1 MTEQSIFLIII
12 LFSGFIALIY
22 AGFIVWMTIVFKLSK
37 KRPKQG
43 SFEPGIS
50 LIIAFRNEEKT
61 LPRLLDSIL
70 DQNYPKTK
78 MEIILVDD
86 SSHDKSLEQCRLFN
100 KKHPEL
106 NIKLLELDKEKPGA
120 QGKKEALGIAYNFA
134 KGDYILLTDADCILP
149 KNNIKTRVLA
159 FNNKLTKMVCAAVLF
174 KDKKSIFA
182 QAQALESLSLIAT
195 TAATTA
201 ALLPILSNGANLAF
215 ERQAFLELPKNA
227 MFNEEDSG
235 DDIFLLQSFKKK
247 FGAKSIAFEFDSS
260 AAIFTSAQASFKDFI
275 NQRIRW
281 VSKSKSYSD
290 AWTIM
295 VSFLVLLMN
304 LTVLILA
311 FSSIFYTWYFTPLIL
326 IFFLKFIVDFMLL
339 SIAAQW
345 YQQKKLLWIY
355 PLLQLFYPIF
365 IVCSAVIGPFLNYE
379 WKGRKN

>member
-22 AGFIVWMTIVFKLSK
+22 AGFIIWTASVFKISK
-37 KRPKQG
+37 KHSQQNK
-43 SFEPGIS
+43 FEPTVS
-50 LIIAFRNEEKT
+50 LIIAFRNEENT
-61 LPRLLDSIL
+61 ILHLLDSLLI
-70 DQNYPKTK
+70 QNYPLDK

-86 SSHDKSLEQCRLFN
+86 SSNDKSLEQCRLFN

-134 KGDYILLTDADCILP
+134 KGDYILLTDADCFLP

-159 FNNKLTKMVCAAVLF
+159 FNNKHTKMVCAAVLF
-174 KDKKSIFA
+174 EDKKNIFT

-201 ALLPILSNGANLAF
+201 AMLPILSNGANLAF
-215 ERQAFLELPKNA
+215 ERQAFLELPRNA
-227 MFNEEDSG
+227 MLNEEDSG
-235 DDIFLLQSFKKK
+235 DDVFLLHSFKKQ
-247 FGAKSIAFEFDSS
+247 FGAKSITFEFDPD
-260 AAIFTSAQASFKDFI
+260 AAVFTSAQADLKAFI

-281 VSKSKSYSD
+281 VSKSKSYKD

-295 VSFLVLLMN
+295 ISFWVLSMN
-304 LTVLILA
+304 LTLVVLA
-311 FSSIFYTWYFTPLIL
+311 CASIFYSAFIAALVIL
-326 IFFLKFIVDFMLL
+326 FALKFIVDFLLL
-339 SIAAQW
+339 SIAAHW
-345 YQQKKLLWIY
+345 YQQKKLLWVY
-355 PLLQLFYPIF
+355 PVLQLFYPIF
-365 IVCSAVIGPFLNYE
+365 IVCSALIGPFLNYK